1 LLFCKVAR
9 ERGAEANI
17 WPYDGGSKRHNEGL
31 HNLYF
36 SSDVISEV
44 ELGGPDGVQKHD
56 TLWGEKNEG
65 WRKERA

>member
-1 LLFCKVAR
+1 MLRRIFGLTTV
-9 ERGAEANI
+9 EVT
-17 WPYDGGSKRHNEGL
+17 GGGRKRHNEGL

-65 WRKERA
+65 